1 MFALNSE
8 KESPIIFE
16 ALSDPTR
23 LAIVKM
29 LLSKEMTAD
38 EITSKT
44 GKARSTIER
53 HLDSLME
60 AGLIERKKG
69 EDRAYVYYATQLAKE
84 VMRFIQQKQIEAPD
98 VKAAAK
104 EPTREV
110 VVELPIKKLPPERR
124 YIFLFVVGLSSIFL
138 IANSFTSLPMWLLGI
153 ILGIALSIEEEA
165 KKALSFLI
173 LSSVIISLGSVA
185 ILKGGLTTLL
195 LTTALSFI
203 SITAIGMIFW
213 LIGRLL
219 RQLL

>member
-1 MFALNSE
+1 
-8 KESPIIFE
+8 
-16 ALSDPTR
+16 
-23 LAIVKM
+23 
-29 LLSKEMTAD
+29 
-38 EITSKT
+38 
-44 GKARSTIER
+44 
-53 HLDSLME
+53 DSLME

>member
-1 MFALNSE
+1 
-8 KESPIIFE
+8 
-16 ALSDPTR
+16 
-23 LAIVKM
+23 
-29 LLSKEMTAD
+29 
-38 EITSKT
+38 
-44 GKARSTIER
+44 
-53 HLDSLME
+53 
-60 AGLIERKKG
+60 
-69 EDRAYVYYATQLAKE
+69 
-84 VMRFIQQKQIEAPD
+84 
-98 VKAAAK
+98 
-104 EPTREV
+104 
-110 VVELPIKKLPPERR
+110 
-124 YIFLFVVGLSSIFL
+124 
-138 IANSFTSLPMWLLGI
+138 MWLLGI